1 MKKTLLV
8 AAILM
13 VFSVPVLACA
23 QGAAE
28 YPQIAEALEKAELPA
43 DQKAALSRL
52 FEKGRA
58 MHAEGERTNDFAKM
72 GEALEILD
80 QVKGAIGQ

>member
-13 VFSVPVLACA
+13 VFSGPVWACA
-23 QGAAE
+23 RGAAE
-28 YPQIAEALEKAELPA
+28 YPQMAEALEKAELLPE
-43 DQKAALSRL
+43 QKSALSRL

-58 MHAEGERTNDFAKM
+58 MHAEAERTNNFAKM

-80 QVKGAIGQ
+80 QVRGAIGQ

>member
-1 MKKTLLV
+1 MKKTLL
-8 AAILM
+8 AAAVLM
-13 VFSVPVLACA
+13 VFSGPVLACA
-23 QGAAE
+23 RGAAE
-28 YPQIAEALEKAELPA
+28 YPQVAEALEKAKLMP
-43 DQKAALSRL
+43 DQKEALSRL

-80 QVKGAIGQ
+80 QVKEAIGQ